1 MRRQMWCYRGA
12 PKDDNFPN
20 PLVVTWTQVSGP
32 ASVWFDNIHQTNTT
46 VHFPGLGTY
55 VLRLNADDGAVVV
68 SDDVTFSIQRTLTST
83 PVTLV
88 SKGSVWKY
96 LDNGTDQGSAWRAPG
111 FADGTWAA
119 GAAPLGYGD
128 ANGQLPATVNN
139 YGPDPNN
146 KYVTTYYRQ
155 SFNVANA
162 AAMNNLVLNV
172 QRDDG
177 IVVYLN
183 GVPVMTNNMP
193 TSAINY
199 QTFAVATIG
208 GIDETTF
215 IPQSVPNGLLVNGAN
230 VLAAEIHQV
239 STNSSDIIFDLEF
252 TGETLPANQAPAVNA
267 GVDQSVAFPAAA
279 TLNATVS
286 DDGLPLPPGMLGLT
300 WSKFSGPGNVSFG
313 NANSART
320 TAAFSTGGTYVLQL
334 SASDGALTTTDQVTV
349 TVTGQS
355 LPLRIESAQF
365 TGGAGA
371 GLHIRFNANAGQSY
385 GVEYRNSLSSG
396 SWTTLTNIPPQATE
410 SVD

>member
-1 MRRQMWCYRGA
+1 MAPTREVHGGRQDLRMGHGRRA
-12 PKDDNFPN
+12 
-20 PLVVTWTQVSGP
+20 
-32 ASVWFDNIHQTNTT
+32 
-46 VHFPGLGTY
+46 
-55 VLRLNADDGAVVV
+55 
-68 SDDVTFSIQRTLTST
+68 
-83 PVTLV
+83 
-88 SKGSVWKY
+88 
-96 LDNGTDQGSAWRAPG
+96 
-111 FADGTWAA
+111 
-119 GAAPLGYGD
+119 AAPLGYGD
-128 ANGQLPATVNN
+128 ANGQLPTTVNN

-162 AAMNNLVLNV
+162 SGLNNLVLNV

-177 IVVYLN
+177 VLVYLN

-193 TSAINY
+193 TSGAINY
-199 QTFAVATIG
+199 QTFAVATLG

-320 TAAFSTGGTYVLQL
+320 TAAFSNGGTYVLQL

-385 GVEYRNSLSSG
+385 GVEYRNSLSTG
-396 SWTTLTNIPPQATE
+396 SWTTLTNIPPQATSQSIE
-410 SVD
+410 VIDGGVAGAATRFYRIRTP